1 MQEPG
6 AALCAEALAVSLWRV
21 MRTKIRGARR
31 LPAAVLAALCWW
43 QPAPALPPVAAA
55 GPAHAL
61 DGAATAR
68 LEGEVL
74 RLRTM
79 RFVLEDKRVDTV
91 LERIADARL
100 EVELDPSLLQRAALP
115 LLDLVGAWIDAQ
127 ETPGRTTNEERVV
140 DAALD
145 ALRSKLTSDL
155 SKWMASELL
164 PVQSVPIE
172 RRRAVA
178 RLFRDRPAPVAKLA
192 LALSARETDRELARL
207 SLEALAGWNDDL
219 VHATFLEQAEGARGA
234 DRLERL
240 ALVETH
246 FGAVRLAPGTR
257 LAQRLAALV
266 RERLLQP
273 DWKDASRA
281 VAWSRALDDKD
292 CVPFLVAALDTWQER
307 GDRGLQ
313 SLRVRHEL
321 ARALALRSGQP
332 PVLDAGTWRAWWAA
346 VAEGLR
352 PAPSSNRAAGT
363 QAAFFGV
370 NPDSDRIVFVLD
382 RSGSMDAQFA
392 PGSAR
397 RWDEAQKQLYAFLA
411 DAPKGLKYDVVLFH
425 DYAEAFKGA
434 LTPNDA
440 ASLDELKLW
449 LGIHRPGGATML
461 YSGVQAALGR
471 EGGPKSGEP
480 ALPECDTLVLL
491 CDGETSEGT
500 AWVRPFLVDVVPA
513 LRLVVHGVQVGGISD
528 GVLEELAKGTR
539 GGFVKVGSDSG
550 K

>member
-1 MQEPG
+1 MIRSGPYDRPRLLA
-6 AALCAEALAVSLWRV
+6 AALAATLLCAPAHS
-21 MRTKIRGARR
+21 GS
-31 LPAAVLAALCWW
+31 LPAAAPP
-43 QPAPALPPVAAA
+43 PASAPLE
-55 GPAHAL
+55 
-61 DGAATAR
+61 GAAVAR

-100 EVELDPSLLQRAALP
+100 EVELDPQLLQRAALP

-127 ETPGRTTNEERVV
+127 ETPGRTTDEERVV

-145 ALRSKLTSDL
+145 ALRSKLSSDL
-155 SKWMASELL
+155 SKWMAAELL

-178 RLFRDRPAPVAKLA
+178 RIFRDRPAPVAKLS
-192 LALSARETDRELARL
+192 LALSAREADRDLARL

-219 VHATFLEQAEGARGA
+219 VHATFLEQAEAARGD
-234 DRLERL
+234 DRLARL
-240 ALVETH
+240 ELVEKH
-246 FGAVRLAPGTR
+246 FGAVRLQAGSR

-266 RERLLQP
+266 RERLLQS

-292 CVPFLVAALDTWQER
+292 CVAFLVAALDTWQER
-307 GDRGLQ
+307 GERGLQ
-313 SLRVRHEL
+313 SLRLRHEL
-321 ARALALRSGQP
+321 ARALAQRSGQP
-332 PVLDAGTWRAWWAA
+332 PVLDAAVWRAWWTSVTA
-346 VAEGLR
+346 GLR
-352 PAPSSNRAAGT
+352 PAPSSARAQGT

-370 NPDSDRIVFVLD
+370 TPDSDRIVFVLD

-411 DAPKGLKYDVVLFH
+411 EAPKGLKYDVVLFH
-425 DYAEAFKGA
+425 DYAESFKGA
-434 LTPNDA
+434 LVANDP
-440 ASLDELKLW
+440 ASLDELRLW

-461 YSGVQAALGR
+461 HAGVRAALGSDDR
-471 EGGPKSGEP
+471 PESK
-480 ALPECDTLVLL
+480 AARLPECDTLVLL

-500 AWVRPFLVDVVPA
+500 AWVRSFLTELVPA

-528 GVLEELAKGTR
+528 GVLEELAKGSR